1 MKLIAYAWASGLI
14 EFGNTTP
21 DGALPILVGQEEKA
35 VKDVI
40 DVLARHSRTN
50 NQLLVPG
57 VPEAYDQHSAM
68 DALIYFSNVAKRNY
82 ADLIKGESHE

>member
-14 EFGNTTP
+14 EFGKTIP
-21 DGALPILVGQEEKA
+21 EGALPILVGQETE
-35 VKDVI
+35 VKETI
-40 DVLARHSRTN
+40 GILARHSYTN
-50 NQLLVPG
+50 SQLLVPG

>member
-1 MKLIAYAWASGLI
+1 MKFIAYAWASGLI
-14 EFGNTTP
+14 EFGNAIP

-35 VKDVI
+35 VKEVI
-40 DVLARHSRTN
+40 DVLARHSRIN

>member
-1 MKLIAYAWASGLI
+1 MKFIAYAWANGLI
-14 EFGNTTP
+14 EFGNAIP

-35 VKDVI
+35 VKEVI
-40 DVLARHSRTN
+40 DVLARHSRIN

-82 ADLIKGESHE
+82 ADLIRGESHE